1 MDRLNG
7 GTHHR
12 RVVKSP
18 QWSRIGTAGNGDYLN
33 VMAFWIIAALLTL
46 AASMAV
52 FVPLARR
59 GDAAGRSG
67 SDLDVYRDQ
76 LAEVERDIARGL
88 IEPVEAEQARAEIGR
103 RILRLSEAGQG
114 RGRPARG
121 LASAI
126 GGAAVLLVPLLSW
139 GVYGALGS
147 PDLPSQPLEARLS
160 KLPAESSTDELVAR
174 VERALK
180 QNPEDGRGWDV
191 VAPVYQRL
199 GRADEAVFAYRN
211 TIRLLGDSAARSA
224 GLGEALSD
232 AAGGTVSAEA
242 LAAFERALEL
252 DPGSAKARFFV
263 GIAAAQEGRY
273 DEAIAGWS
281 RMAAELPA
289 DSEWRRAAE
298 QAIDVAN
305 QRRTAE
311 ASSPRGPSA
320 VEMQDAADMTAAER
334 GEMIEAMVASLDE
347 KLKANPDDAEGW
359 KRLVRSYVVLGKV
372 DAARDAVMR
381 GRRALTDSGRADE
394 LAQFAASLGIEMT
407 EQE

>member
-1 MDRLNG
+1 
-7 GTHHR
+7 
-12 RVVKSP
+12 
-18 QWSRIGTAGNGDYLN
+18 
-33 VMAFWIIAALLTL
+33 MAFWIIAALLTL

-59 GDAAGRSG
+59 GDAAERSG

-88 IEPVEAEQARAEIGR
+88 IEPAEAEQARAEIGR

-139 GVYGALGS
+139 GVYAALGS

-160 KLPAESSTDELVAR
+160 KLPAESSADELVAR
-174 VERALK
+174 AERALR

-191 VAPVYQRL
+191 LAPVYQRL

-211 TIRLLGDSAARSA
+211 AIRLLGDSAERSA

-305 QRRTAE
+305 QRKTAE
-311 ASSPRGPSA
+311 ASPSRGPSA
-320 VEMQDAADMTAAER
+320 VEMQDAAGMTAAER

-359 KRLVRSYVVLGKV
+359 KRLIRSYVVLGKV

-381 GRRALTDSGRADE
+381 GRRALTDGARADE